1 MSFLERFQKMEKSG
15 GNFWHYEKPGD
26 FIAGEAV
33 SDLRT
38 INTKFGDR
46 LAIDILSEAD
56 GLVYTVIATTV
67 IANELTKQRV
77 EKGKQV
83 GIKYLGMK
91 KNYKDFVVHVEKVKR
106 EAVKNSPWDG
116 EENRDPDF
124 EREDNLGE
132 PG

>member
-1 MSFLERFQKMEKSG
+1 MSILEKIRNMEKSG

-26 FIAGEAV
+26 CIAGEAV

-77 EKGKQV
+77 ENGDQV
-83 GIKYLGMK
+83 GIKYLGVK
-91 KNYKDFVVHVEKVKR
+91 KNYKDFVVHVEKVER
-106 EAVKNSPWDG
+106 EAVENSPWEG
-116 EENRDPDF
+116 EENRDPDSK
-124 EREDNLGE
+124 REDNLGE
-132 PG
+132 KG